1 MHRWDQEK
9 ERAIGTKEDARSINQ
24 FLDAMDNKI
33 TQCKTEFF
41 NNDQQPTAQ
50 LIIDTVFGLIAPR
63 IKVLEEF
70 QVHNDEMRELIGKG
84 YSKGTYERFVTARS
98 HVKEFMLF
106 KYQKQDIEFRDL
118 NFEFIKDYYFY
129 LRTQRNCSH
138 NTTLKYISNFKK

>member
-1 MHRWDQEK
+1 MIESNYSKSFFLKTPKRKTNKTRYIYLRVSVNGLPKEKSTNRKLEMHRWDQEK

-41 NNDQQPTAQ
+41 INDQQPTAQ

-70 QVHNDEMRELIGKG
+70 QLHNDEMEALMA
-84 YSKGTYERFVTARS
+84 KGTHKAHTNDSLLHAA
-98 HVKEFMLF
+98 
-106 KYQKQDIEFRDL
+106 
-118 NFEFIKDYYFY
+118 
-129 LRTQRNCSH
+129 T
-138 NTTLKYISNFKK
+138 